1 MEKVK
6 SSKLA
11 YYLDKLAVESEPGLT
26 STQLLLTN
34 HDLKP
39 VEPERRQWRSWNFV
53 GFWVADSFNIN
64 TWMIAS
70 STISNGCSWWQA
82 WICVWIGYAIAACFV
97 CATGRIGATYHIGFP
112 VVNRASFGIWGSL
125 WPVFNRAA
133 MACIWYGVQA
143 WIGGECVQLMIRA
156 IWNNWRENAVHN
168 GIESSGT
175 STVMFVSFFF
185 FWLFS
190 LPAIWFSVHKVRHLF
205 TVKAYVVPVAAIAF
219 FIWFIAKAG
228 GIGPIVHQPASL
240 KGSALAWEIVKGIM
254 SSIAN
259 FSTLIVNDPDFSRFA
274 KSPRSA
280 LWSQLFTI
288 PIGFGITSFIG
299 IIVSSSAKVIYPDSD
314 PVWNPLDLL
323 TMVLDR
329 ENTNANRFG
338 VFVIA
343 AAFSLAQLGTNIAAN
358 SVSAGTDMTALL
370 PRYINIRRGGYICAL
385 VGLCMCPWNLVNT
398 SNNFTTYLSA
408 YSVFLSSIAG
418 VMICDYYIVRKGY
431 FDIKQL
437 YSSRESAAY
446 FFTAGFHWRGYAAY
460 ICGILINV
468 VGFAGAVGRKVPA
481 GAMYIYN
488 LNYFTGFIVSSVV
501 YWLLCKVSPIPAT
514 SNVWMEVGDE
524 INDISLAEGDRAS
537 ERYDEEVMAGGV
549 KAEDGKEHKTS
560 LATRIRRRLD

>member
-82 WICVWIGYAIAACFV
+82 WICVWIGYAIAACFI

-143 WIGGECVQLMIRA
+143 WIGGQCVQLMIRS

-190 LPAIWFSVHKVRHLF
+190 LPAIWFPVHKIRHLF
-205 TVKAYVVPVAAIAF
+205 TVKAYVVPVAAVAF
-219 FIWFIAKAG
+219 FIWFIVKAG
-228 GIGPIVHQPASL
+228 GIGPIVHQPAAL

-274 KSPRSA
+274 KNPRSA

-288 PIGFGITSFIG
+288 PIGFAITSFIG

-329 ENTNANRFG
+329 ENTHANRFG

-370 PRYINIRRGGYICAL
+370 PRYINIRRGGYVCAL

-418 VMICDYYIVRKGY
+418 VMITDYYVVRKGY
-431 FDIKQL
+431 YDVKQL
-437 YSSRESAAY
+437 YSSREAGPY

-481 GAMYIYN
+481 GATYIYN
-488 LNYFTGFIVSSVV
+488 LNYFTGFIVSSGV

-514 SNVWMEVGDE
+514 SDVWMEVGDE
-524 INDISLAEGDRAS
+524 INDMSLAEGDRSS
-537 ERYDEEVMAGGV
+537 ERYDEEVMAGGI
-549 KAEDGKEHKTS
+549 KSEDGKEQKTS
-560 LATRIRRRLD
+560 LVSRFRRRLD